1 MNREIGIHIYTLPCV
16 KEIDSQWEAATQ
28 HGELTELCDD
38 LEGGWGGG
46 VRGKSKREG
55 TYVYLGLIHFVV
67 QQKLIQHCKAI
78 ILQFKKKK
86 HEDT

>member
-38 LEGGWGGG
+38 LEGG
-46 VRGKSKREG
+46 
-55 TYVYLGLIHFVV
+55 
-67 QQKLIQHCKAI
+67 
-78 ILQFKKKK
+78 
-86 HEDT
+86 